1 MAKTT
6 TTYNPKKKT
15 GQPNMGINP
24 PAAKK
29 PDMGINPP
37 KQQPQMGIPTPVNG
51 GNSPVKTI
59 GNEKGKLIGGN
70 PGTPGKITYGPA
82 KPGQPEMGINPPKPP
97 EQRRGIPT
105 PVDDTEP
112 DPTLEKMPQLRDDH
126 KVGISP
132 IEEGNTPDPNKGKN
146 PDRQIGI
153 SPIENISYPANPG
166 TGGTNPP
173 QPQYD
178 SFNMPGLSE
187 GTRNMLNQYVQN
199 GYQPSP
205 NTQAALEQLN
215 QMAQNQPGAYQD
227 AYKQQMDALMN
238 NIMNREAFSYDVTS
252 DPVYQAMREQ
262 YMTGGQQAMM
272 DTMGQAAAM
281 TGGYGSSYASTAG
294 NQAYQQYLTKL
305 NESIPEL
312 YDRAR
317 QAYDAEADRMMQ
329 QYNMLAAADDRD
341 YGRWNDQYN
350 RWTNERNYLNDQ
362 YRDERNFDYSQWGDQ
377 RDYWTDVADREN
389 QQYNTDRNFNFQ
401 QDQFRY
407 NQDQDALDRDWQ
419 RQQFEYQQ
427 GLDRWNQDWQQN
439 QFDYQKSLDEW
450 NQQWQR
456 DQFDYQREQDQLD
469 RDWQREQFDYD
480 RAQNDKKYAYETVM
494 SMLQLGKMPSLE
506 QLELAGI
513 SKDDAKKIKEYYK
526 NKNGSKSSSGDKKK
540 SGDKDKK
547 GDDKKD
553 KDSDDKKKDNGSL
566 PPANDGDNGGGEIPP
581 DWYRKY
587 YM

>member
-1 MAKTT
+1 MAKNTI
-6 TTYNPKKKT
+6 TYNPKKKT
-15 GQPNMGINP
+15 GQPDMGINP

-37 KQQPQMGIPTPVNG
+37 KSQQPNMGVPTPV
-51 GNSPVKTI
+51 SPVKTI
-59 GNEKGKLIGGN
+59 GNEKGKLIGNN
-70 PGTPGKITYGPA
+70 PGTPGKITYDPS
-82 KPGQPEMGINPPKPP
+82 KQKTGQPDMGINPPKSQQPDM
-97 EQRRGIPT
+97 GIPT
-105 PVDDTEP
+105 PVNGNKP
-112 DPTLEKMPQLRDDH
+112 DPNLEKMPQLRDDY

-132 IEEGNTPDPNKGKN
+132 IEEGNQPNPNKGKN
-146 PDRQIGI
+146 PNDYQIGI
-153 SPIENISYPANPG
+153 SPIENISNPANPQQPDMG
-166 TGGTNPP
+166 INPP

-187 GTRNMLNQYVQN
+187 GTRNMLNQYAQN
-199 GYQPSP
+199 GYQLSP
-205 NTQAALEQLN
+205 NAQAALEQLN
-215 QMAQNQPGAYQD
+215 QMSQNQPGAYQD
-227 AYKQQMDALMN
+227 AYKQQMDQLMN
-238 NIMNREAFSYDVTS
+238 NIMNRDPFQYDVTS

-262 YMTGGQQAMM
+262 YMQGGQQAMM
-272 DTMGQAAAM
+272 DTMGQAAAL

-329 QYNMLAAADDRD
+329 QYNMLASADDRA
-341 YGRWNDQYN
+341 YGRWNDEYG
-350 RWTNERNYLNDQ
+350 RWQNERNWLSDQ
-362 YRDERNFDYSQWGDQ
+362 YRDERDFDYNQWGDQ
-377 RDYWTDVADREN
+377 RDYWTNVGDREN
-389 QQYNTDRNFNFQ
+389 QQYNTDRQFNFQ

-407 NQDQDALDRDWQ
+407 NQEQDALDRDWQ
-419 RQQFEYQQ
+419 RQQF
-427 GLDRWNQDWQQN
+427 
-439 QFDYQKSLDEW
+439 DYNKSLDEW

-456 DQFDYQREQDQLD
+456 DQFDYQKEQDQLD

-526 NKNGSKSSSGDKKK
+526 TKNGSKSSSGDKKK
-540 SGDKDKK
+540 SGDKNKN
-547 GDDKKD
+547 GDKD
-553 KDSDDKKKDNGSL
+553 KNGDDKKKDTDSNPSA
-566 PPANDGDNGGGEIPP
+566 PEDDGDDGTLP
-581 DWYRKY
+581 DWYIDWYRRNQNS
-587 YM
+587 MR